1 LTFAPGNFYR
11 TIELNLEALVTIL
24 LFILIAGFFLRHFG
38 KYLLRFFLRRM
49 AKRFGV
55 NMDRAFDQNRKG
67 NNAAQQEQA
76 APEQIIPNNVGEY
89 VDYEEVK

>member
-1 LTFAPGNFYR
+1 
-11 TIELNLEALVTIL
+11 LEALVTIL
-24 LFILIAGFFLRHFG
+24 LFIFIAGFFLRHFG

-49 AKRFGV
+49 AKRFEASFDG
-55 NMDRAFDQNRKG
+55 FDQGRKRNG
-67 NNAAQQEQA
+67 ASQPEQP